1 MPHRSQDDTVAIQQ
15 CLDAAAPA
23 STSDYQLRA
32 SVFLSHGI
40 YRVNSTL
47 WLEDGAQV
55 RGDDA
60 TLKGAVG
67 PNAAMIAP
75 RKANVSRTDAW
86 RLSPARAAHHA
97 RCR

>member
-1 MPHRSQDDTVAIQQ
+1 M
-15 CLDAAAPA
+15 
-23 STSDYQLRA
+23 
-32 SVFLSHGI
+32 FLSHGI

-86 RLSPARAAHHA
+86 RLRGLRLDGVDSQQSAIGLWFSMTNCKRSSFWLRSAGPEL
-97 RCR
+97 